1 LLDLKFKKMHKLRF
15 EGGSTPQ
22 LLISSYLIF
31 GFVLFLIAPFNW
43 NIENWIFL
51 SIYFC
56 LMIIMLTIGFQSR
69 LHNVIFVSAPVNY
82 KYAILMGTACTMA
95 MLVPTTLLYSGKYPW
110 QLAELLANQ
119 SEAYLTYQEKLRAS
133 TSSDRAPVAIFRAIL
148 HPLVF
153 AVLPLTI
160 IHWNKLS
167 SLLRLCAVIVIVS
180 AIITSL
186 ARGTDRETSDI
197 ILLVF
202 SSWLVAYFR
211 KKNNSTENF
220 ELQKKSKNYTKKSLL
235 AVMFFISMISA
246 YAFFVERKLARYN
259 GNFFAACVGSDQDI
273 CLTNA
278 AVNMSWVG
286 DWGIFAIGITA
297 GYMSAGYYG
306 LNLAMGLDFQ
316 STYGTGFSPL
326 VVRFYE
332 SLTGDSSMYLNSYTY
347 RMRALGW
354 SDEYTWSTLMVWFA
368 NDVGFFGALIVLF
381 FLSMLFGAAWRDA
394 VLAKD
399 DRAAIVFV
407 LLFIMFIYLPANN
420 QIGQT
425 LDLSFA
431 FLFWLF
437 CWQFFKRR
445 PQMIFASPKL
455 SHKTNSKWR

>member
-1 LLDLKFKKMHKLRF
+1 MNQTRF
-15 EGGSTPQ
+15 EGGSIPHFI
-22 LLISSYLIF
+22 ISSYLIF
-31 GFVLFLIAPFNW
+31 GFALFLIAPFNW
-43 NIENWIFL
+43 NIENSVFL

-56 LMIIMLTIGFQSR
+56 LMILMFTIGFQSR
-69 LHNVIFVSAPVNY
+69 LRKVVFVSEPVNF
-82 KYAILMGTACTMA
+82 KNAILLGTACT
-95 MLVPTTLLYSGKYPW
+95 LILLIPTTLLYSGKYPW

-119 SEAYLTYQEKLRAS
+119 SEAYLNYQEKLRAS
-133 TSSDRAPVAIFRAIL
+133 SSSDRAPVAIFRAIL
-148 HPLVF
+148 HPLIF

-167 SLLRLCAVIVIVS
+167 SILKLCSIIVIAS

-186 ARGTDRETSDI
+186 ARGTDRETSDL

-202 SSWLVAYFR
+202 SSWLIVHFRGRNNPDNFFENR
-211 KKNNSTENF
+211 KK
-220 ELQKKSKNYTKKSLL
+220 QKKYAKKVLL
-235 AVMFFISMISA
+235 SVTFLTFMISA

-259 GNFFAACVGSDQDI
+259 GNYFAACVGSDQDI

-278 AVNMSWVG
+278 AINMSWIG

-332 SLTGDSSMYLNSYTY
+332 SLTGDSSLYLNSYTY

-381 FLSMLFGAAWRDA
+381 LLSMLFGAAWRDA

-445 PQMIFASPKL
+445 PTL
-455 SHKTNSKWR
+455 SFSRPQLSNKVNSKWR